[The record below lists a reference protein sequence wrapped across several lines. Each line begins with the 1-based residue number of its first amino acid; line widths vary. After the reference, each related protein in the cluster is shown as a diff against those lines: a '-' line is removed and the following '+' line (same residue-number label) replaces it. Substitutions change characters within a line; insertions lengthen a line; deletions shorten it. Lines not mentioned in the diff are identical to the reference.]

1 MNAEEIQMIVST
13 VVATMNAMGTPS
25 KSKNSTTKKA
35 RKPAPWASISEVSRG
50 NYKGREF
57 TADKKGTHILFEGV
71 EGGKKGRAIAQV
83 SAAIKKMHAKA
94 WASNANGSVAQY
106 ADDNRLIEVDG
117 KFYGEKAL
125 RAVQTAK
132 LI

>member
-25 KSKNSTTKKA
+25 KSKNSTKKA

-83 SAAIKKMHAKA
+83 SAAIKKMHAEE

-106 ADDNRLIEVDG
+106 ADDNRLVEVEG